1 MSSTTNSK
9 AASSQRKIVLVRDGK
24 EYTVDYFAR
33 QINVSRSCAID
44 KLRQHK
50 YIPEGWGRGKSE
62 FHRLSIPWTK
72 QTEQDC
78 QPDSRFNHPGARKG
92 ASDQLCWDC
101 AKCYGG
107 CPWPDAFVLP
117 EGAVAEPSHRAG
129 VMNTYRI
136 TECPMYDHD
145 TRDPFDV
152 RSDEP
157 DAAKRLLRSIVKR
170 AARDYARAL
179 VYVRDNPKL
188 LSPENIEAV
197 EKSRFQFGAVRVIK
211 DCESFFRSEWFED
224 ILDHLGI
231 ESFPPEAWIKAIQTD
246 PDRIASARGVFG
258 SEEDDIDDADDE
270 DDKPRCGAKMDEEG
284 KDD

>member
-9 AASSQRKIVLVRDGK
+9 AASNQCHIVLVRDGK

-33 QINVSRSCAID
+33 QIKVSRSCAID

-101 AKCYGG
+101 TKCYGG
-107 CPWPDAFVLP
+107 CPWSDAFVLP

-129 VMNTYRI
+129 NHHDGRGAMNTYRI
-136 TECPMYDHD
+136 TECPMYELDE
-145 TRDPFDV
+145 RDPFEV

-157 DAAKRLLRSIVKR
+157 DATKRLLCAIVKR
-170 AARDYARAL
+170 AVKDYARSL
-179 VYVRDNPKL
+179 CYVRDNPEL
-188 LSPENIEAV
+188 LSPENIEAL
-197 EKSRFQFGAVRVIK
+197 EKSRFQFGAARSVK
-211 DCESFFRSEWFED
+211 DCEAFFRSEWFED
-224 ILDHLGI
+224 ILDYLGI
-231 ESFPPEAWIKAIQTD
+231 ESFPPSAWIKAIEAD
-246 PDRIASARGVFG
+246 PDRIVAARSEFFM
-258 SEEDDIDDADDE
+258 EEDE
-270 DDKPRCGAKMDEEG
+270 DGEQEEQEDG
-284 KDD
+284 EYE